1 MVKRK
6 SFLKFFS
13 AVMIIL
19 LAVGCSSNRSQAP
32 ARQVPTTTAKTTA
45 GDEPIKQPEDRKS
58 QNSATA
64 EAGTIVSELQS
75 ETLGSEAESQES
87 SLTTDEV
94 YALYQEAQAALEKGE
109 LDQALSC
116 LDKAYAALLK
126 IEASAGS
133 PLDQE
138 KNDLRILLVQ
148 KIQQVYA
155 FRLTPPGSNH
165 KTIPVVENNWVL
177 AEVKSFQTVERKF
190 FEEAYR
196 RSGLFR
202 PMIVEELKKAGLPEE
217 LSWLPLI
224 ESGFKPRALSRARA
238 LGLWQFIASTGYR
251 YGLKRDKYI
260 DERMDPVKATRAAI
274 KYLSELHDFFGD
286 WTTAIASYNC
296 GEIRVQSVIRNQKI
310 DYLDNF
316 WDLFSSLP
324 MRRLAMY
331 PGLLPPCSLL
341 ITRKNMVL
349 TCPRLIP
356 PCLMKQLA

>member
-126 IEASAGS
+126 I
-133 PLDQE
+133 
-138 KNDLRILLVQ
+138 
-148 KIQQVYA
+148 
-155 FRLTPPGSNH
+155 
-165 KTIPVVENNWVL
+165 
-177 AEVKSFQTVERKF
+177 
-190 FEEAYR
+190 
-196 RSGLFR
+196 
-202 PMIVEELKKAGLPEE
+202 
-217 LSWLPLI
+217 
-224 ESGFKPRALSRARA
+224 
-238 LGLWQFIASTGYR
+238 
-251 YGLKRDKYI
+251 
-260 DERMDPVKATRAAI
+260 
-274 KYLSELHDFFGD
+274 
-286 WTTAIASYNC
+286 
-296 GEIRVQSVIRNQKI
+296 
-310 DYLDNF
+310 
-316 WDLFSSLP
+316 
-324 MRRLAMY
+324 
-331 PGLLPPCSLL
+331 
-341 ITRKNMVL
+341 
-349 TCPRLIP
+349 
-356 PCLMKQLA
+356 

>member
-1 MVKRK
+1 MRSRK
-6 SFLKFFS
+6 LFLSFLS
-13 AVMIIL
+13 VVIIIF
-19 LAVGCSSNRSQAP
+19 LAASCSSNRSQAP
-32 ARQVPTTTAKTTA
+32 VKQVPTTTAQTTVEK
-45 GDEPIKQPEDRKS
+45 EPVKQPEGRES
-58 QNSATA
+58 QKLAAA
-64 EAGTIVSELQS
+64 EAGSTAVSELQS
-75 ETLGSEAESQES
+75 EALEVEGESQENGS
-87 SLTTDEV
+87 STDEV
-94 YALYQEAQAALEKGE
+94 YALYQEAQAALEQGE

-116 LDKAYAALLK
+116 LDKAYAALLN

-133 PLDQE
+133 GLDQE

-177 AEVKSFQTVERKF
+177 AEIKLFQTVERKF

-224 ESGFKPRALSRARA
+224 ESGFKTRALSRARA

-260 DERMDPVKATRAAI
+260 DERMNPVKSTRAAI

-324 MRRLAMY
+324 Y
-331 PGLLPPCSLL
+331 
-341 ITRKNMVL
+341 
-349 TCPRLIP
+349 
-356 PCLMKQLA
+356 